1 MCFEFINFCL
11 FSVIS
16 ENDTST
22 GYTAEIDTMVNQ
34 LVTERKRAK
43 RALAEARL
51 VAERLKQNKKR
62 KAEQIKKRAKKTKWM
77 ARDESESDRSIN
89 MSTQD
94 GCAMKG
100 DIRYESESECSIN
113 TSTQDNRGMKGVDR
127 EILMQFE
134 DKASES
140 ACDNQ
145 EPNMSHEV
153 STLPDGTTITDLA
166 TVDQA
171 QL

>member
-1 MCFEFINFCL
+1 
-11 FSVIS
+11 
-16 ENDTST
+16 
-22 GYTAEIDTMVNQ
+22 MVNQ
-34 LVTERKRAK
+34 LVTERKKAK

-62 KAEQIKKRAKKTKWM
+62 KADKIKQRAKRTKWV
-77 ARDESESDRSIN
+77 ARDESESDRSLST
-89 MSTQD
+89 STQD
-94 GCAMKG
+94 GCATG
-100 DIRYESESECSIN
+100 VTDIIPENVGKNFESESDSLIEHD
-113 TSTQDNRGMKGVDR
+113 TRGMKGVER
-127 EILMQFE
+127 VFLLQFE

>member
-1 MCFEFINFCL
+1 MTLIVNF
-11 FSVIS
+11 
-16 ENDTST
+16 
-22 GYTAEIDTMVNQ
+22 
-34 LVTERKRAK
+34 
-43 RALAEARL
+43 
-51 VAERLKQNKKR
+51 
-62 KAEQIKKRAKKTKWM
+62 
-77 ARDESESDRSIN
+77 ESESDSLIDHD
-89 MSTQD
+89 T
-94 GCAMKG
+94 
-100 DIRYESESECSIN
+100 
-113 TSTQDNRGMKGVDR
+113 RGMKGVER
-127 EILMQFE
+127 VFLLQFE